1 MSSRGTIN
9 WVNRLRNQG
18 MTFKS
23 IAEQLYPDAPSSSA
37 ASGRLYRFRKA
48 IQEERLESRVVGKAI
63 DAYEETADAVAPV
76 PFWGGTEGA
85 IRDDRISFEE
95 LKYLAQT
102 GRSDTRRRAE
112 KMIRDILEREGV
124 TDISAIPDSQT
135 FNRPLVYKTIKGN
148 RISWRFGRGKSDT
161 QRMRVAKQLRDKGIS
176 MTSEYADFAG
186 YGGL

>member
-1 MSSRGTIN
+1 MNSWFN
-9 WVNRLRNQG
+9 VL
-18 MTFKS
+18 K
-23 IAEQLYPDAPSSSA
+23 
-37 ASGRLYRFRKA
+37 
-48 IQEERLESRVVGKAI
+48 ESRLTSQTGIKTKLGTKPLTIADNEDEPSCCEIAI